1 MRTKVLHIILF
12 IVTLVGGRLSAQV
25 PDDYRQRRE
34 AALDSMRLVRE
45 QYVEDYWK
53 RFRLFEAE
61 RRPMRNK
68 PQVQPIIDSDTSHTD
83 LHFELQPPLTDTAK
97 NATGIMSDYLPGRQ
111 HDIHV
116 LFYNLPSS
124 FKVPDNTDDINLV
137 SLTLAGQLASRGKAI
152 QLNDWGLYLLAKRIS
167 DVVYP
172 KQEKERMQLTV
183 NLMNQLHYDVRM
195 GKTER
200 SYLLLVR
207 TNCTVY
213 GLPYIEFDGQRYYAD
228 GLSDGGHIYCDDRK
242 ATADVHPLDMRLSQ
256 TPQLKG
262 DRVKFSGKNM
272 GVGSG
277 LIDFLA
283 DYPSVDIRIP
293 ASAAVSEP
301 LMKMLRNH
309 FLPTINTADPIA
321 ALNSMLNF
329 CQTSFKY
336 QPDVE
341 QFGAE
346 RYFFCEENFRYPAND
361 CEDRA
366 ILFAHMVREYLGF
379 DVVLLDYP
387 DHITTAVCLPE
398 TQASG
403 HYITLNARRY
413 YLCDPTFRGARV
425 GQLDKRFHNKKAK
438 IILTK

>member
-1 MRTKVLHIILF
+1 MNKLLYIIMLSVLTI
-12 IVTLVGGRLSAQV
+12 GSASAQV

-34 AALDSMRLVRE
+34 AALDSMRQARE

-61 RRPMRNK
+61 HRPMRDK
-68 PQVQPIIDSDTSHTD
+68 PPIQPLIDSDTTRID
-83 LHFELQPPLTDTAK
+83 LLFELQPPLTDTAK
-97 NATGIMSDYLPGRQ
+97 NATGTMSEYLPGRQ
-111 HDIHV
+111 HDISV
-116 LFYNLPSS
+116 LFYNLPSA
-124 FKVPDNTDDINLV
+124 FKVPDNTIDINLV
-137 SLTLAGQLASRGKAI
+137 SLTLAGQLATRGKAM
-152 QLNDWGLYLLAKRIS
+152 QLNDWGLYQLAKRIS
-167 DVVYP
+167 DEVYP
-172 KQEKERMQLTV
+172 NQEKERMQLTV
-183 NLMNQLHYDVRM
+183 SLMNQMHYDVRM
-195 GKTER
+195 GKTEKG
-200 SYLLLVR
+200 YLSLVR

-213 GLPYIEFDGQRYYAD
+213 GLPYIELDGQRYYAD
-228 GLSDGGHIYCDDRK
+228 GASNVGHIYCDERK
-242 ATADVHPLDMRLSQ
+242 ATADVRPLDMRLSQ
-256 TPQLKG
+256 TPRLNG
-262 DRVKFSGKNM
+262 ERVRFSGKSI

-277 LIDFLA
+277 LIDFFA

-293 ASAAVSEP
+293 ASAAVSEDMMRV
-301 LMKMLRNH
+301 LKKEVLNGIG
-309 FLPTINTADPIA
+309 TEDPVA
-321 ALNSMLNF
+321 ALNRMLNF

-346 RYFFCEENFRYPAND
+346 RYFFCEENFAYPAND

-366 ILFAHMVREYLGF
+366 ILFAHMVREYLGL

-403 HYITLNARRY
+403 RYITLNSRRY

-438 IILTK
+438 VILTK